1 MFTKT
6 ILSAGLSASLSA
18 SIAAGL
24 ILSATPAAAHAA
36 PAQSANTVAANKV
49 AAQRLVHYAD
59 LDLATAKGQAVL
71 AARLRHA
78 ARAVCD
84 ISYGAHPLNEAM
96 EARRCYR
103 SAMQSAQREVASLN
117 NPRIVSR

>member
-6 ILSAGLSASLSA
+6 ILSAG
-18 SIAAGL
+18 IAAGL
-24 ILSATPAAAHAA
+24 IFSATPAAAQSA
-36 PAQSANTVAANKV
+36 PAQSANIGAANSGAANSV
-49 AAQRLVHYAD
+49 ATRRLVHYAD
-59 LDLATAKGQAVL
+59 LDLATAKGQATL
-71 AARLRHA
+71 AARLRSA

-103 SAMQSAQREVASLN
+103 SALQSAQREVASLN